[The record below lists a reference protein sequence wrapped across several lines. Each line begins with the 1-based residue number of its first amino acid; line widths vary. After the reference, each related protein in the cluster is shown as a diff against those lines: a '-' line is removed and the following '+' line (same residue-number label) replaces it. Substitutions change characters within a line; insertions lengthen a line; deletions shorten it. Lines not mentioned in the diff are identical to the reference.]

1 MFYITSNNK
10 VVFRSTNQTKLY
22 AKFLWMKAHSYHSD
36 TLEFTN
42 VKPIAPKQRLNVSIL
57 SY

>member
-10 VVFRSTNQTKLY
+10 VVFRSTNESKLH